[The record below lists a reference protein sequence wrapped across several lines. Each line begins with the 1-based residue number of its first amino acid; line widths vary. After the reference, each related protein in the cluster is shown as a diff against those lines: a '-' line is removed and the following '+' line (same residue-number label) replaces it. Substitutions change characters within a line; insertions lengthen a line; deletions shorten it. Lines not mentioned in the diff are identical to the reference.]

1 MPPSLTQRLI
11 FQFVSPAT
19 AAAME
24 ADSRA
29 WKLHCGKCGH
39 AVSIWDIGGIRYKAY
54 GNSRMLRRCPN
65 CRRISWQR
73 LAKDGA

>member
-1 MPPSLTQRLI
+1 MPLSRTQRFI
-11 FQFVSPAT
+11 FRFVSPAT

-29 WKLHCGKCGH
+29 WKFHCANCGH
-39 AVSIWDIGGIRYKAY
+39 SQSIWDVGGIRYKAY
-54 GNSRMLRRCPN
+54 GNPYQLRRCAN
-65 CRRISWQR
+65 CGKVSWQR